1 MALDIGHILF
11 IDILKMAQY
20 PGSPF
25 SGNIIYDIV
34 MFFFVPSIFLILV
47 IWTISSRLL
56 AGAPS
61 KLFLLMGIGLYVFV
75 IFNGM
80 YAMFAYLV
88 GPYFYFL
95 IIIYGLFFYFVGH
108 FGVVTS
114 PRELVEIPGGGGRG
128 MPAHA
133 LAQSNSHIVQEAV
146 QTLLQI
152 KKLEKQIEHM
162 EKQKDPEG
170 RIGAS
175 LVTARQQLAQLEA
188 NLAGFEGAMRYNFA
202 LKAQFEIAKRKHNLS

>member
-11 IDILKMAQY
+11 VEILKMTTY

-25 SGNIIYDIV
+25 TGNIIYDIV

-47 IWTISSRLL
+47 IWTISTRLL
-56 AGAPS
+56 AGAP
-61 KLFLLMGIGLYVFV
+61 KNLFLLMGIGLYVFV

-95 IIIYGLFFYFVGH
+95 IIIYGLLFYFIGH
-108 FGVVTS
+108 FGVVTQPS
-114 PRELVEIPGGGGRG
+114 ELVEAGTRRGGG
-128 MPAHA
+128 MPATA
-133 LAQSNSHIVQEAV
+133 LAKSGSHVVQEAV
-146 QTLLQI
+146 ETLLQI
-152 KKLEKQIEHM
+152 KKLEKQIAKM
-162 EKQKDPEG
+162 EEQKDPEG

-175 LVTARQQLAQLEA
+175 IVAARQQLAQLEA
-188 NLAGFEGAMRYNFA
+188 HLAALEGEMRFNIQLRGQY
-202 LKAQFEIAKRKHNLS
+202 EIAKKKHNL